1 MDEDL
6 DDGPP
11 LLVSVDE
18 EAPDLVDHLS
28 LVKVPITIVTG
39 AYLYTLSTLIDTSLL
54 LYFASFRLIRL
65 RH

>member
-6 DDGPP
+6 DYGPP

-18 EAPDLVDHLS
+18 EAPDLVEHLS

-39 AYLYTLSTLIDTSLL
+39 TLICTI
-54 LYFASFRLIRL
+54 YNG
-65 RH
+65 